1 MKETI
6 EFIKNLW
13 SNKRTRALA
22 ILVLYGIF
30 FIFVFALISSGETGP
45 RKQLD
50 EQLDESLEN
59 ETTEFDLADIIN
71 YFVEVIGE
79 DNFTYDSSTNL
90 IIYNNE
96 IYLAEE
102 KPIDLVDYDL
112 EIFKPVNMAKLL
124 EASVLESTNHIEK
137 TNTYLLKISDFERI
151 MYNNEIINDNN
162 IEIIT
167 YEDNSKII
175 IDLSNYYGYLV
186 NIELRD

>member
-50 EQLDESLEN
+50 GQLDESLEN
-59 ETTEFDLADIIN
+59 ETTEFDLADITN

-79 DNFTYDSSTNL
+79 DNFTYDSLTNQIFYDGVYYEIDNIPE
-90 IIYNNE
+90 IISKYNLN
-96 IYLAEE
+96 
-102 KPIDLVDYDL
+102 
-112 EIFKPVNMAKLL
+112 IFSPNNVSKLL
-124 EASVLESTNHIEK
+124 EVGILESTNYIDK
-137 TNTYLLKISDFERI
+137 SDTYVIKISDFERI
-151 MYNNEIINDNN
+151 SNNNEIINDEY
-162 IEIIT
+162 I
-167 YEDNSKII
+167 KII
-175 IDLSNYYGYLV
+175 KYEKKLTIDLSSYYGYVV
-186 NIELRD
+186 NIELRS